1 MSCIFNNLLHGG
13 QQSYLQPLPG
23 FAAGVEYRV
32 AHNAVVLEVD
42 YIDEGHAPA
51 VETEHEQVARRFQLG
66 IPPQVGRSDER
77 YLFLAQRPFH
87 RFLPAHV
94 QPGKGIFATYP
105 DALLACLIVHRPEI
119 AEVHVDAVLR
129 NAAHA

>member
-1 MSCIFNNLLHGG
+1 MAGSSPHLQRCPVLLRV
-13 QQSYLQPLPG
+13 Y
-23 FAAGVEYRV
+23 ENRV

-94 QPGKGIFATYP
+94 QPAKGFSPHTLMP
-105 DALLACLIVHRPEI
+105 CLRALLYTARKL
-119 AEVHVDAVLR
+119 LR
-129 NAAHA
+129 YMWMLFSEMPRMRR

>member
-66 IPPQVGRSDER
+66 IPP
-77 YLFLAQRPFH
+77 
-87 RFLPAHV
+87 
-94 QPGKGIFATYP
+94 
-105 DALLACLIVHRPEI
+105 
-119 AEVHVDAVLR
+119 
-129 NAAHA
+129 